1 MEISNVFLES
11 IIGDPIRAF
20 EGLLVNSKQAVA
32 LVLKGKNMELKFLM
46 NLLKVFSV
54 EGIVVLAILSY
65 HISEKGFPHPL
76 LILFSMV
83 MIIHLLVV

>member
-1 MEISNVFLES
+1 MEVSNVFLES
-11 IIGDPIRAF
+11 IIGDPIWAF

-32 LVLKGKNMELKFLM
+32 LVLKGKNMELKFLT

-65 HISEKGFPHPL
+65 HISEKGTPHPL
-76 LILFSMV
+76 LILFSVV